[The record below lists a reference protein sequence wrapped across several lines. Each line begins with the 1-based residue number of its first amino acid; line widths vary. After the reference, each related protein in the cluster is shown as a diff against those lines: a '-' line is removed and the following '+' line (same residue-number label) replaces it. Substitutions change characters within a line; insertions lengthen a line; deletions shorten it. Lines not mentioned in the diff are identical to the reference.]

1 MKIEIAKLFASNG
14 ILLEPSAAEYVMEQ
28 PNPMGFVK
36 ELMPALKQDNSCI
49 VNCASLRSARE
60 KNGISKA
67 IEKGKKRQDLKART
81 GSASGIVIP
90 SSLADSIPR
99 NVARRTP
106 DFPHMET
113 EAIGELHP
121 AKGGE
126 AFPIRLVPGEA
137 KVELRRDSF
146 PEDSENVPGY
156 APKYID
162 VMPQVTVM
170 RDITGESLC
179 EGKKENFFTY
189 FSARFEKMKSIL
201 RRNSA
206 VRNVM
211 PISMIKKR
219 GQYHHSGN
227 ERVSVIGM
235 VADIRMVKNDK
246 RIVTLED
253 ETGRLKGLIGNDG
266 NDASNNGLVMDETVA
281 FTGKMARDRDLFYI
295 DSIVQP
301 GAPWGRQV
309 NRADEEIYAAFISDI
324 HAGSNTFLTGQWESF
339 IKWLGGGFREQ
350 MDIVNRI
357 KYLVINGDNVDG
369 IGIYP
374 KQKYDLAVAD
384 IYEQYHV
391 LGEYLKM
398 IPGHIQVI
406 MIPGNH
412 DAVRRAEPQPAMM
425 EEMTKY
431 FPSNVTVLGNPSYFR
446 LHGTIVLAYHGTSI
460 DDWITALNHLNYT
473 NPIESM
479 KEMMIRR
486 HMLPMYGM
494 KTPLAP
500 EKDDHLVIDPI
511 PDIFITGHT
520 HSFGTLGY
528 RNTLLINGSTWQS
541 QTDYQ
546 KMHNFDPIP
555 AKVTAVNLNTL
566 GHTVID
572 FMDSR
577 PVLYTG
583 G

>member
-14 ILLEPSAAEYVMEQ
+14 ILLEPGAAEYVMEQ

-36 ELMPALKQDNSCI
+36 ELLPVLKQDNSCI
-49 VNCASLRSARE
+49 VNCASLRSARK
-60 KNGISKA
+60 KNGISKV
-67 IEKGKKRQDLKART
+67 IEKGKKRQDLKDQT

-106 DFPHMET
+106 DFPNMET

-121 AKGGE
+121 GKGGE
-126 AFPIRLVPGEA
+126 AFPIRLVPGDA

-146 PEDSENVPGY
+146 PEDSENVQGY
-156 APKYID
+156 APKYAD

-179 EGKKENFFTY
+179 EGKKEDFFTY
-189 FSARFEKMKSIL
+189 FLARFEKMKSIL

-211 PISMIKKR
+211 PINMVKKS
-219 GQYHHSGN
+219 GQYHHSGK
-227 ERVSVIGM
+227 EKVSVIGM
-235 VADIRMVKNDK
+235 VASIRMVKNDK

-253 ETGRLKGLIGNDG
+253 ETGRLKGLIGNDE
-266 NDASNNGLVMDETVA
+266 NDASNNGLVLDETVA
-281 FTGKMARDRDLFYI
+281 FTGKMARDRDLFYV
-295 DSIVQP
+295 DRIVQP
-301 GAPWGRQV
+301 GVQWGRQV

-324 HAGSNTFLTGQWESF
+324 HAGSNTFLTEQWESF

-357 KYLVINGDNVDG
+357 KYLVISGDNVDG

-384 IYEQYHV
+384 IYEQYHI

-473 NPIESM
+473 NPIEAM
-479 KEMMIRR
+479 KEMLIRR

-500 EKDDHLVIDPI
+500 EKEDHLIIDPI

-555 AKVTAVNLNTL
+555 AKITAVNLNTL

>member
-14 ILLEPSAAEYVMEQ
+14 ILLEPGAAEYVMEQ

-36 ELMPALKQDNSCI
+36 ELLPALKQDNSCI

-67 IEKGKKRQDLKART
+67 IEKGKKRPDLKART

-90 SSLADSIPR
+90 TSLTDSIPR
-99 NVARRTP
+99 NVGRRTS
-106 DFPHMET
+106 DFSNMET

-121 AKGGE
+121 GKDGE
-126 AFPIRLVPGEA
+126 AFPIRLVPRDA
-137 KVELRRDSF
+137 KVKLQGESF
-146 PEDSENVPGY
+146 PEDSGNVQGY
-156 APKYID
+156 APKYVD

-201 RRNSA
+201 RRNSG

-211 PISMIKKR
+211 PISMMKKR
-219 GQYHHSGN
+219 GQYHHNGN
-227 ERVSVIGM
+227 EKVSVIGM

-384 IYEQYHV
+384 IYEQYHI

-398 IPGHIQVI
+398 IPGHIEVI